1 MPGPNKGTV
10 VTEGAYTF
18 HHGDASTGRETWQV
32 MKLAHGGIVFSSR
45 LEMTAPQAATLN
57 YTFEVTQHWAPV
69 SLTARFDA
77 EGKTVTTEQRVA
89 DAQWQAHVEP
99 RGGEAQDLAL
109 DFSPKHEIS
118 FASPLI
124 LTAALYR
131 LNLQVGQSREVDG
144 IAIDPTSFI
153 PSAAKR
159 TFSCA
164 AEEKVEVPAGKYNTW
179 QYKEGENQFWAD
191 RNGVVL
197 LYQSAAG
204 DAIKLA
210 RYRRIERR

>member
-10 VTEGAYTF
+10 ITEGAYIF
-18 HHGDASTGRETWQV
+18 QHGDASTGRETWQL

-45 LEMTAPQAATLN
+45 IELTAPQAATLN

-69 SLTARFDA
+69 SLTARLDA
-77 EGKTVTTEQRVA
+77 EDKTVTTEQHVA
-89 DAQWQAHVEP
+89 GAQWQARVEP
-99 RGGEAQDLAL
+99 RGGDAQDLAL
-109 DFSPKHEIS
+109 DLTPKHEIS

-131 LNLQVGQSREVDG
+131 LNLQVGQSREVDV
-144 IAIDPTSFI
+144 IVIDPSTFV

-164 AEEKVEVPAGKYNTW
+164 AEEKIEVPAGKYTTW

-197 LYQSAAG
+197 LYQNAAG
-204 DAIKLA
+204 DATKLA